1 MGYVSFYRH
10 LFMESTAKGYCLT
23 TTKMIVIKD
32 CVCSKV
38 AWIVSAQFPEETR
51 LKITVYVLIK
61 YAGSL
66 NIKTAIISIT
76 IISREAVYL
85 ILHTLC

>member
-1 MGYVSFYRH
+1 M
-10 LFMESTAKGYCLT
+10 
-23 TTKMIVIKD
+23 
-32 CVCSKV
+32 
-38 AWIVSAQFPEETR
+38 
-51 LKITVYVLIK
+51 VYILIK

-76 IISREAVYL
+76 IIGRKVVYL